1 MSSVVEK
8 VEKKFVEPIFTLISV
23 EKTDAPP
30 GCDGQGWHRYVI
42 GRGTSTIV
50 GSRRG
55 TLNQIRTYACEY
67 AAELNERAANGGG
80 STWSPKNK
88 GRKPARTS

>member
-8 VEKKFVEPIFTLISV
+8 RIPPQIFTLISV

-55 TLNQIRTYACEY
+55 TLSQIRTYASEY
-67 AAELNERAANGGG
+67 AAELNERAANGGA

-88 GRKPARTS
+88 GRKAARTT

>member
-8 VEKKFVEPIFTLISV
+8 KLNEPKFTLISV
-23 EKTDAPP
+23 EKTETPP
-30 GCDGQGWHRYVI
+30 GCDGQGWYRYVI

-55 TLNQIRTYACEY
+55 TLSQIRAYASEY
-67 AAELNERAANGGG
+67 AEEINQRAANGGA
-80 STWSPKNK
+80 STWSPKHK
-88 GRKPARTS
+88 GRKAAPRSA